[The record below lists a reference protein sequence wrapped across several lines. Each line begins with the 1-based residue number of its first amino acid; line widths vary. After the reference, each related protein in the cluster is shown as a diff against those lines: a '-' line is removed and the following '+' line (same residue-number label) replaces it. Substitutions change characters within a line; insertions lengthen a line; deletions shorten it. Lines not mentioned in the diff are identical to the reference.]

1 MQTLSTLLIGF
12 SVFSI
17 PLLALTH
24 FRREHYRGQATAQA
38 MGIIV
43 LIALL
48 GLQLAYFTWLQTG
61 TDTIHSPYYQVLLF
75 TVAPTFYLFSK
86 PLLQTGDEKLPRDLL
101 HLLPILIAPF
111 LPFALAISLAFALGA
126 GYCVWLANRVYA
138 TLSQQRNRFQPV
150 TVVLGT
156 AFALT
161 LLLLPLGIGATL
173 LPENIFF
180 TVHASAIGLV
190 LWLIHAALSI
200 APRLTAEL
208 AEVANETHRVST
220 LAHVDCELMLAE
232 VEGLMQEEE
241 LFRHPDLAL
250 NTLAERLGLST
261 PQVAELLQTRLGK
274 SFSRYVCE
282 FRVEAAEDRLLEEPD
297 ASLQAVGLSVGF
309 VSESQFTAA
318 FREIS
323 GMTPG
328 QFRKINQFA
337 DQTHF
342 DVLLKS

>member
-24 FRREHYRGQATAQA
+24 FRHEHYQGQATAQA

-48 GLQLAYFTWLQTG
+48 GLQLAYFVWLQTG
-61 TDTIHSPYYQVLLF
+61 TDTLHSPYYQVLLF

-86 PLLQTGDEKLPRDLL
+86 PLLQVSAEKLPRDLL

-111 LPFALAISLAFALGA
+111 LPFVLAVSLAFVLGA
-126 GYCVWLANRVYA
+126 GYCGWLISRVYA
-138 TLSQQRNRFQPV
+138 TLRQQRSRFQPV
-150 TVVLGT
+150 TVILG
-156 AFALT
+156 AALALT
-161 LLLLPLGIGATL
+161 LLVLPLGIGASL
-173 LPENIFF
+173 LPENVFF

-200 APRLTAEL
+200 APRLTSEL
-208 AEVANETHRVST
+208 AEVTSETQCVST
-220 LAHVDCELMLAE
+220 LAHVDCALMLAE

-241 LFRHPDLAL
+241 LFRRPDLAL

-261 PQVAELLQTRLGK
+261 QQLAELLQTRLGK

-297 ASLQAVGLSVGF
+297 TSLQVVGLSVGF
-309 VSESQFTAA
+309 ASETQFTDA

-337 DQTHF
+337 DHTRCGA
-342 DVLLKS
+342 LLKS